1 MSSEKAFYLSM
12 THCFFQTF
20 LGDRTEERNLS
31 EMSFRIRIV
40 FESRRLSFILT
51 HKTKSPHSTTRVSP
65 MPLSESEARDARA
78 TVRNV
83 RHVRHVRH
91 VRNVRN
97 VRNNTRAYVVAQ
109 AQTHEHALREIMA
122 SLFWSD
128 DEDELAYDDYPAL
141 WSDDDDA

>member
-1 MSSEKAFYLSM
+1 MSSEMSSEKAFYLSM

-31 EMSFRIRIV
+31 EMSFRIRNV
-40 FESRRLSFILT
+40 FESRWLSFILT
-51 HKTKSPHSTTRVSP
+51 HKTKSPHLTTRVSP

-78 TVRNV
+78 T
-83 RHVRHVRH
+83 
-91 VRNVRN
+91 VRN

>member
-1 MSSEKAFYLSM
+1 
-12 THCFFQTF
+12 
-20 LGDRTEERNLS
+20 
-31 EMSFRIRIV
+31 
-40 FESRRLSFILT
+40 
-51 HKTKSPHSTTRVSP
+51 

-78 TVRNV
+78 T
-83 RHVRHVRH
+83 
-91 VRNVRN
+91 VRN